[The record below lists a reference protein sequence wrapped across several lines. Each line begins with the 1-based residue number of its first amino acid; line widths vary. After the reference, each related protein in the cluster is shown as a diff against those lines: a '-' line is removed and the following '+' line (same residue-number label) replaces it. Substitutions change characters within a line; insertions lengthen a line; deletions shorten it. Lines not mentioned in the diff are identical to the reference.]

1 MAAKRFHVAKPDQ
14 LQSLVKFAKT
24 QAAMVSRTARVW
36 KIAKDKKGETRWDRC
51 VYVGFSG
58 DMAREAALYRITSED
73 ELVQFGTLKYNLA
86 LAWCEKNLRR
96 VYD

>member
-1 MAAKRFHVAKPDQ
+1 MAVKRFHVARPDQ
-14 LQSLVKFAKT
+14 LQSLVIYVKDNACT
-24 QAAMVSRTARVW
+24 VSRMARIW
-36 KIAKDKKGETRWDRC
+36 KIAKEKKGETRWDRG

-58 DMAREAALYRITSED
+58 DMAREAVLFRVTSGD